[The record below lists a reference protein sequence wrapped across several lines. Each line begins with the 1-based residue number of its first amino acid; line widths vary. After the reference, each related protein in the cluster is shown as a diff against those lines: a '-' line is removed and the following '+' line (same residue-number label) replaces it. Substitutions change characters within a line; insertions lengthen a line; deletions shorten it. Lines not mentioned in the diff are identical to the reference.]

1 VSKRLAQNTAA
12 PYLTGPPYFTLDLF
26 SKYRINDNY
35 ALQLNVYNT
44 LDRTYYDLLHPFHV
58 VPGAGRSALLTLTAQ
73 L

>member
-1 VSKRLAQNTAA
+1 ML
-12 PYLTGPPYFTLDLF
+12 
-26 SKYRINDNY
+26 
-35 ALQLNVYNT
+35 LQLNVYNT